1 MKIWLTYKV
10 AMVFWINIYGCQ
22 PYPRHGPLKVNQ
34 IKTIAFFRHYASF
47 HYRMLNKI
55 LFRQFKAR
63 INQESV
69 PPSTSNDLTKTRTS
83 KTIYKALK
91 GNGKLIH
98 CPNSSVSMRKWV
110 LLFFGDSC
118 QNDF

>member
-1 MKIWLTYKV
+1 
-10 AMVFWINIYGCQ
+10 
-22 PYPRHGPLKVNQ
+22 
-34 IKTIAFFRHYASF
+34 
-47 HYRMLNKI
+47 MLNKI
-55 LFRQFKAR
+55 LLRQFKVRNAR

-69 PPSTSNDLTKTRTS
+69 LPSASNDFVKTKTS
-83 KTIYKALK
+83 KALYKALK
-91 GNGKLIH
+91 GNQKVIH

>member
-1 MKIWLTYKV
+1 MIRLYLARYVPNK
-10 AMVFWINIYGCQ
+10 
-22 PYPRHGPLKVNQ
+22 
-34 IKTIAFFRHYASF
+34 SF
-47 HYRMLNKI
+47 HSRMLNKI
-55 LFRQFKAR
+55 LLRQFKAR

-69 PPSTSNDLTKTRTS
+69 PPSASNDFVNAKTS
-83 KTIYKALK
+83 KTIYKTFK
-91 GNGKLIH
+91 GNRKLIH